1 MELRQNG
8 DRLLSAPPA
17 ALPNPW
23 TGSRVATAVEDG
35 GFITFTARHTE
46 TRHVRVTSSVAKHSV
61 PCRGGLLCASLHVPH
76 NAHTSVLFGAVPFAA
91 FASSACCSAC
101 RPLEL
106 TATARLCA
114 PLGGVS
120 ERSAR
125 KPTVLRAVRSSL
137 CGVLTAVHRKPYG
150 GLQL

>member
-46 TRHVRVTSSVAKHSV
+46 TRHVRVTSSVAEHSV

-76 NAHTSVLFGAVPFAA
+76 NAHTSVLFGAVPCAA

-106 TATARLCA
+106 TALRGCARLSVVSLTIGPKANRIVSCA
-114 PLGGVS
+114 QL
-120 ERSAR
+120 
-125 KPTVLRAVRSSL
+125 TVRCTHSRAS
-137 CGVLTAVHRKPYG
+137 
-150 GLQL
+150 